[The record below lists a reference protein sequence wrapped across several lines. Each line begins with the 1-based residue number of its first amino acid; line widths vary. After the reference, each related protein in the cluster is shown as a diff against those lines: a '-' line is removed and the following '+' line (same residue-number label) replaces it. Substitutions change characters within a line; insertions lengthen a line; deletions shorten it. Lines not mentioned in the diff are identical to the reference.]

1 MELSS
6 IAAHRLG
13 GAAAVAVALLL
24 AVRPRWGSIVIGLA
38 LLTWG
43 LRSMTHPLPAGD
55 EMTAL
60 HEGRQHVFIG
70 IAAAAVGVVE
80 LVRAAGRLRH
90 AAFSFTLP
98 AGLVLLGGLFY
109 AHAQHGDMMAAPF
122 LVAQHRVIGATL
134 AIAGMI
140 GALMAARPA
149 GQDRLRPALAVL
161 VLMFGIELLV
171 YTEGGGT
178 DHDHRE
184 GSRLRHDD
192 RAGDGRRDVHVQ
204 RADVLLLR
212 DLLQAHVR
220 QGAAQVRAEALI
232 RAIPS

>member
-43 LRSMTHPLPAGD
+43 LRGMTHPLPAGE
-55 EMTAL
+55 EMTAM
-60 HEGRQHVFIG
+60 HEGRQHVLIG

-80 LVRAAGRLRH
+80 LLRAAGRLRH
-90 AAFSFTLP
+90 AAFGFTLP
-98 AGLVLLGGLFY
+98 AGLVLLGALFY

-122 LVAQHRVIGATL
+122 LMAQHRVIGATL
-134 AIAGMI
+134 ALAGLV
-140 GALMAARPA
+140 GAVMTARPA
-149 GQDRLRPALAVL
+149 WQERLRPAFAVL
-161 VLMFGIELLV
+161 VLLFGLELLL
-171 YTEGGGT
+171 YTEGGS
-178 DHDHRE
+178 HDGHRQ
-184 GSRLRHDD
+184 GSRVRHDD
-192 RAGDGRRDVHVQ
+192 RAGNRGGNLDLQ

-212 DLLQAHVR
+212 RELQAHLR
-220 QGAAQVRAEALI
+220 QVAAQVRAEALI
-232 RAIPS
+232 TAIPS